1 MVGMLSQQLALHLSL
16 GFLPPVG
23 LVDRVARLLSLMF
36 NGLPLDGSSDSHVQA
51 QILPG

>member
-1 MVGMLSQQLALHLSL
+1 MVGMLSMAS
-16 GFLPPVG
+16 LPPVG

-36 NGLPLDGSSDSHVQA
+36 NGIPLEGSSDSHVQV